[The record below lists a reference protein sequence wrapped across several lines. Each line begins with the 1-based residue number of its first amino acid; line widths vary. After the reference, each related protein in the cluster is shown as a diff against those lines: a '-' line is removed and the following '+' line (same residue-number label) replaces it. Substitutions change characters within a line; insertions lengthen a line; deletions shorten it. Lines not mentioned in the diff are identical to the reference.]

1 MARSETGH
9 SAVATCNDISK
20 LPPEFARADRFDGVF
35 YPADLGGLP
44 EVVDGCPAL
53 LQTVA
58 KRLQRDVQSDLVAKF
73 EAVGDGLR
81 WSVHAH
87 HRAGD
92 AVLLDFRHK
101 KPGEAP
107 KGKDA
112 PKLTKEQ
119 KREYHAEALHDNC
132 EGCHKEF
139 NKKYKPKKAP
149 VTCNDCH
156 PKKD

>member
-1 MARSETGH
+1 MRKKHIALGVVAAVICLFFAAGLYAKVADVLKVDKTGYTKIEKGEIQFNH
-9 SAVATCNDISK
+9 KKHAENYAKEYASLYPNGCGDCHHDAKGQPLKGLTNDSK
-20 LPPEFARADRFDGVF
+20 
-35 YPADLGGLP
+35 
-44 EVVDGCPAL
+44 
-53 LQTVA
+53 
-58 KRLQRDVQSDLVAKF
+58 VQKCI
-73 EAVGDGLR
+73 EC
-81 WSVHAH
+81 
-87 HRAGD
+87 
-92 AVLLDFRHK
+92 HK

-139 NKKYKPKKAP
+139 NKNFKPKKAP

>member
-1 MARSETGH
+1 MRRKNTICALVVGVACLFFAAGLYAKVADVLKVDKTGYKEITKGEIEFTH
-9 SAVATCNDISK
+9 KKHAEDYAKQYPDLYPDACGVCHHDDKGKPIMGLKNDSK
-20 LPPEFARADRFDGVF
+20 
-35 YPADLGGLP
+35 
-44 EVVDGCPAL
+44 
-53 LQTVA
+53 
-58 KRLQRDVQSDLVAKF
+58 VQKCI
-73 EAVGDGLR
+73 EC
-81 WSVHAH
+81 
-87 HRAGD
+87 
-92 AVLLDFRHK
+92 HK

-132 EGCHKEF
+132 EGCHRDF

-156 PKKD
+156 PKK